1 MERRRKAGLRV
12 VYVFGAVVGIFV
24 LVAAVCLW
32 SLPRICDY
40 PFGDPMR
47 FDAASLK
54 SAAMLY
60 LRENGTGSCPTA
72 DDLRRELFF
81 DGASGTD
88 DVWGTAFRIECE
100 ADQAWVVSA
109 GPDLAF
115 DTEDDF
121 DASRF

>member
-1 MERRRKAGLRV
+1 MKRRRKAGVRV
-12 VYVFGAVVGIFV
+12 VSVFGAVVGIFV
-24 LVAAVCLW
+24 IVAAVGLW
-32 SLPRICDY
+32 SLPPICHH
-40 PFGDPMR
+40 PVGDPMR
-47 FDAASLK
+47 LDAASLK

-60 LRENGTGSCPTA
+60 LGENGTGSCPTA

-88 DVWGTAFRIECE
+88 DIWGTGFRIECE
-100 ADQAWVVSA
+100 ADQAWVISA

-121 DASRF
+121 KASGF

>member
-24 LVAAVCLW
+24 IVAAVGLW
-32 SLPRICDY
+32 SRPPICHY
-40 PFGDPMR
+40 PVCDPMR
-47 FDAASLK
+47 LDAARLK
-54 SAAMLY
+54 SAAILY
-60 LRENGTGSCPTA
+60 LGESGSERCPTA

-88 DVWGTAFRIECE
+88 DVWGTALRIECE
-100 ADQAWVVSA
+100 AEQAWVVSA
-109 GPDLAF
+109 GPDLVF